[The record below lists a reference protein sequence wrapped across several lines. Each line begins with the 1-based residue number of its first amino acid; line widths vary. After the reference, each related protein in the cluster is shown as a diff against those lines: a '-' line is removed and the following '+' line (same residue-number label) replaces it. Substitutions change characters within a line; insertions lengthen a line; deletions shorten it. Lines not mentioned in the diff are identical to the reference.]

1 MADYNETQI
10 LADSKVVTLV
20 RYLVGDGLIDEEFL
34 KAVDSIEPP
43 EEEYTEPEYVIQNEF
58 MDTPLLFIQEKDEH
72 FNSELF

>member
-1 MADYNETQI
+1 MLSRTDGKYFIAEDDETQI

-43 EEEYTEPEYVIQNEF
+43 EEEYTEPEYVIQ
-58 MDTPLLFIQEKDEH
+58 
-72 FNSELF
+72 